1 MTEASGGGEE
11 PNGCFEG
18 WEGVLLAWR
27 VKGRRRE
34 QGLGG
39 KEEPVVDMGLLQGR
53 GALEHPH
60 HPSVLFASI
69 VPAWLPYMSPHPH
82 NPE

>member
-34 QGLGG
+34 QGPGG
-39 KEEPVVDMGLLQGR
+39 KEEPVVDMGLLQGQW
-53 GALEHPH
+53 EPW
-60 HPSVLFASI
+60 SVPVILQCS
-69 VPAWLPYMSPHPH
+69 VPL
-82 NPE
+82 